1 MSEIVV
7 QQGSVSG
14 ARGWRGFLRQ
24 LPLQLGA
31 FAAVI
36 FIWWLA
42 ADQEWVSPRI
52 LPGPGEVVSAF
63 WQLATTGILI
73 DNLGVTVY
81 EVLAGF
87 VLGSLGGFLIAVGA
101 ALYGPF
107 RQVVTPYMV
116 ALQVTPRVAIAP
128 LLFIWLGFGALP
140 KIVLAATICF
150 FPVFI
155 NTLTG
160 LTIIDEDEKELFRS
174 LRASKSQEFFR
185 LQLPSAMPVTFAGL
199 KTAISLALIGAIVGE
214 FVSAEEGLGLLI
226 QRFSFQLNTPSAY
239 AVLFTLTVLGLL
251 LYGLMELLDRYIV
264 FWNRNE
270 RMLKRTRRMEARYRR
285 QHVSTPSGAATPSNS
300 GLVSSGTGNTSQQG
314 GNKK

>member
-7 QQGSVSG
+7 QQSSVSG
-14 ARGWRGFLRQ
+14 SRGWRGFARQ

-31 FAAVI
+31 FAIVI
-36 FIWWLA
+36 SIWWLA

-52 LPGPGEVVSAF
+52 LPAPGAVVSAF
-63 WQLATTGILI
+63 WQLVTTGILL

-81 EVLAGF
+81 EVIAGF
-87 VLGSLGGFLIAVGA
+87 ILGSLGGFLIAVGA

-160 LTIIDEDEKELFRS
+160 LTIIDEDERELFRS
-174 LRASKSQEFFR
+174 LRASKRQEFFR

-226 QRFSFQLNTPSAY
+226 QRFSFQLNTPAAY
-239 AVLFTLTVLGLL
+239 AVLFTLTILGLL
-251 LYGLMELLDRYIV
+251 LYALMEVLDRYIV
-264 FWNRNE
+264 FWNRND
-270 RMLKRTRRMEARYRR
+270 RMLQRTRRMEARYQRGHGPR
-285 QHVSTPSGAATPSNS
+285 GGANATSTNT
-300 GLVSSGTGNTSQQG
+300 GLVSSGSGITSQQG
-314 GNKK
+314 GK

>member
-7 QQGSVSG
+7 QRSTVSG
-14 ARGWRGFLRQ
+14 NTGWRSIVRQ

-36 FIWWLA
+36 FVWWYA
-42 ADQEWVSPRI
+42 AANELVSPRI
-52 LPGPGEVVSAF
+52 LPGPGEVVVAF
-63 WQLATTGILI
+63 WQLLTTGVLI

-81 EVLAGF
+81 EVIAGF
-87 VLGSLGGFLIAVGA
+87 ILGSLGGFLIAVFA
-101 ALYGPF
+101 SLSSPF

-160 LTIIDEDEKELFRS
+160 LTIIGEDERELFRS
-174 LRASKSQEFFR
+174 MRASKVQEFFR
-185 LQLPSAMPVTFAGL
+185 LRLPSAMPVTFAGL

-226 QRFSFQLNTPSAY
+226 QRFSFQLNTPAAY
-239 AVLFTLTVLGLL
+239 AVLFTLTILGLL
-251 LYGLMELLDRYIV
+251 LYALMEVTDRFVV
-264 FWNRNE
+264 FWNRDD
-270 RMLKRTRRMEARYRR
+270 RMLHRTRRMEARYQR
-285 QHVSTPSGAATPSNS
+285 QQRTKNEASRSNDS
-300 GLVSSGTGNTSQQG
+300 GLVTSGSGTTSPQG
-314 GNKK
+314 GK

>member
-14 ARGWRGFLRQ
+14 VRGWRGLVRQ
-24 LPLQLGA
+24 LPLQVGA

-36 FIWWLA
+36 FIWWFA
-42 ADQEWVSPRI
+42 ADRNLVSPRI
-52 LPGPGEVVSAF
+52 LPAPGDVISAF
-63 WQLATTGILI
+63 WQLVTTGILL

-81 EVLAGF
+81 EVVAGF
-87 VLGSLGGFLIAVGA
+87 ILGSLGGFLIAVGA

-107 RQVVTPYMV
+107 RKVVTPYMV

-160 LTIIDEDEKELFRS
+160 LTIIDEDERELFRS
-174 LRASKSQEFFR
+174 LRASKRQEFFR

-226 QRFSFQLNTPSAY
+226 QRFSFQLNTPAAY
-239 AVLFTLTVLGLL
+239 AVLFTLTLLGLL
-251 LYGLMELLDRYIV
+251 LYGLMELADRYVV
-264 FWNRNE
+264 FWNRND
-270 RMLKRTRRMEARYRR
+270 RMLQRTRRMEARYWRKNADR
-285 QHVSTPSGAATPSNS
+285 ASAAAGTQDS
-300 GLVSSGTGNTSQQG
+300 GLVSTGTGNTSQQG
-314 GNKK
+314 GK

>member
-1 MSEIVV
+1 MSEIIV
-7 QQGSVSG
+7 QQSTVSG
-14 ARGWRGFLRQ
+14 SRGWRGLARQ

-36 FIWWLA
+36 FVWWLA

-52 LPGPGEVVSAF
+52 LPAPGAVVSAF
-63 WQLATTGILI
+63 WQLLTTGILV

-81 EVLAGF
+81 EVIAGF
-87 VLGSLGGFLIAVGA
+87 ILGSLGGFLIAVGA

-128 LLFIWLGFGALP
+128 LLFICLWFGALP

-160 LTIIDEDEKELFRS
+160 LTIVDEDERELFRS
-174 LRASKSQEFFR
+174 LRASKRQEFFR

-226 QRFSFQLNTPSAY
+226 QRFSFQLNTPAAY
-239 AVLFTLTVLGLL
+239 AVLFTLTLLGLL
-251 LYGLMELLDRYIV
+251 LYGLMELADRYVV
-264 FWNRNE
+264 FWNRND

-285 QHVSTPSGAATPSNS
+285 QLVGSGNARSTHDS
-300 GLVSSGTGNTSQQG
+300 GLVTSGSGSQSHQG
-314 GNKK
+314 GK

>member
-1 MSEIVV
+1 VV
-7 QQGSVSG
+7 LAFWDLVVSG
-14 ARGWRGFLRQ
+14 
-24 LPLQLGA
+24 
-31 FAAVI
+31 
-36 FIWWLA
+36 
-42 ADQEWVSPRI
+42 I
-52 LPGPGEVVSAF
+52 LM
-63 WQLATTGILI
+63 
-73 DNLGVTVY
+73 DNLWITVY
-81 EVLAGF
+81 EVIAGF
-87 VLGSLGGFLIAVGA
+87 ILGSLGGFLIAVGA

-128 LLFIWLGFGALP
+128 LLFIWLGFGTLP

-174 LRASKSQEFFR
+174 LRASKGQEFFR

-214 FVSAEEGLGLLI
+214 FVSADQGLGLLI
-226 QRFSFQLNTPSAY
+226 QRFSFQLNTPAAY
-239 AVLFTLTVLGLL
+239 AVLFSLTLLGLL
-251 LYGLMELLDRYIV
+251 LYGFMELLDRYFI

-270 RMLKRTRRMEARYRR
+270 RMLKRTRRMESRYQRSIR
-285 QHVSTPSGAATPSNS
+285 SHDAA
-300 GLVSSGTGNTSQQG
+300 Q
-314 GNKK
+314 

>member
-14 ARGWRGFLRQ
+14 ARGWRGLIRQ

-42 ADQEWVSPRI
+42 ADREWVSPRI
-52 LPGPGEVVSAF
+52 LPAPGEVVSAF
-63 WQLATTGILI
+63 WQLVTTGILI

-81 EVLAGF
+81 EVIAGF
-87 VLGSLGGFLIAVGA
+87 ILGSLGGFLIAVGA

-160 LTIIDEDEKELFRS
+160 LTIIDEDERELFRS
-174 LRASKSQEFFR
+174 LRASKRQEFFR

-226 QRFSFQLNTPSAY
+226 QRFSFQLNTPAAY
-239 AVLFTLTVLGLL
+239 AVLFTLTLLGLL
-251 LYGLMELLDRYIV
+251 LYGLMELLDRYVV

-270 RMLKRTRRMEARYRR
+270 RMLQRTRRMEARYWRKNADR
-285 QHVSTPSGAATPSNS
+285 ISAAGIQDS
-300 GLVSSGTGNTSQQG
+300 GLVSAGSGNTSQQG
-314 GNKK
+314 GK

>member
-1 MSEIVV
+1 MSEIIV
-7 QQGSVSG
+7 QQSTVSG
-14 ARGWRGFLRQ
+14 NRGWRGLARQ

-31 FAAVI
+31 FIAVI

-52 LPGPGEVVSAF
+52 LPAPGAVVSAF
-63 WQLATTGILI
+63 WQLVTTGILV

-81 EVLAGF
+81 EVIAGF
-87 VLGSLGGFLIAVGA
+87 ILGSLGGFLIAVGA

-160 LTIIDEDEKELFRS
+160 LTIVDEDERELFRS
-174 LRASKSQEFFR
+174 LRASKRQEFFR

-226 QRFSFQLNTPSAY
+226 QRFSFQLNTPAAY
-239 AVLFTLTVLGLL
+239 AVLFTLTLLGLL
-251 LYGLMELLDRYIV
+251 LYGLMEITDRYVV
-264 FWNRNE
+264 FWNRND
-270 RMLKRTRRMEARYRR
+270 RMLQRTRRMEARYRR
-285 QHVSTPSGAATPSNS
+285 QLAASHTRAANDS
-300 GLVSSGTGNTSQQG
+300 GLVTSGSGSQSHQG
-314 GNKK
+314 GK

>member
-7 QQGSVSG
+7 QQSSVSG
-14 ARGWRGFLRQ
+14 NRGWRSIVRQ

-31 FAAVI
+31 FVAVI
-36 FIWWLA
+36 FVWWYA
-42 ADQEWVSPRI
+42 AANELVSPRI
-52 LPGPGEVVSAF
+52 LPGPGEVVEAF
-63 WQLATTGILI
+63 WQLLTSGVLL
-73 DNLGVTVY
+73 DNMGVTVY
-81 EVLAGF
+81 EVIAGF
-87 VLGSLGGFLIAVGA
+87 ILGSLGGFLIAVFA
-101 ALYGPF
+101 SLSSPF

-160 LTIIDEDEKELFRS
+160 LTIIGEDERELFRS
-174 LRASKSQEFFR
+174 LRASKAQEFFR
-185 LQLPSAMPVTFAGL
+185 LRLPSAMPVTFAGL

-226 QRFSFQLNTPSAY
+226 QRFSFQLNTPAAY
-239 AVLFTLTVLGLL
+239 AVLFTLTILGLL
-251 LYGLMELLDRYIV
+251 LYALMEVIDRYVV
-264 FWNRNE
+264 FWNRDD
-270 RMLKRTRRMEARYRR
+270 RMLHRTRRMEARYRR
-285 QHVSTPSGAATPSNS
+285 QLRTKGEGNRSNDS
-300 GLVSSGTGNTSQQG
+300 GLVTSGSGTTSHREETR
-314 GNKK
+314 

>member
-7 QQGSVSG
+7 QQSSVSG
-14 ARGWRGFLRQ
+14 SRGWRGIARQ

-31 FAAVI
+31 FVAVI

-52 LPGPGEVVSAF
+52 LPAPGAVVSAF
-63 WQLATTGILI
+63 WQLVTTGILI

-81 EVLAGF
+81 EVIAGF

-160 LTIIDEDEKELFRS
+160 LTIIDEDERELFRS
-174 LRASKSQEFFR
+174 LRASKRQEFFR

-226 QRFSFQLNTPSAY
+226 QRFSFQLNTPAAY
-239 AVLFTLTVLGLL
+239 AVLFTLTILGLL
-251 LYGLMELLDRYIV
+251 LYALMEGFDRYIV
-264 FWNRNE
+264 FWNRND
-270 RMLKRTRRMEARYRR
+270 RMLQRTRRMEARYQR
-285 QHVSTPSGAATPSNS
+285 QHGSRGGAATSTNS
-300 GLVSSGTGNTSQQG
+300 GLVSAGSGTTSQQG
-314 GNKK
+314 GKQ

>member
-7 QQGSVSG
+7 PSSVSG
-14 ARGWRGFLRQ
+14 NRGWRSIVRQ
-24 LPLQLGA
+24 LPLQIGA
-31 FAAVI
+31 FVVVI
-36 FIWWLA
+36 FVWWYVA
-42 ADQEWVSPRI
+42 ANELVSPRI

-63 WQLATTGILI
+63 WGLVTSGVLL

-81 EVLAGF
+81 EVIAGF
-87 VLGSLGGFLIAVGA
+87 ILGSLGGFLIAVFA
-101 ALYGPF
+101 SLSSPF

-128 LLFIWLGFGALP
+128 LLFIWLGFGTLP

-160 LTIIDEDEKELFRS
+160 LTMIGEDDRELFRS
-174 LRASKSQEFFR
+174 LRASKMQEFFR
-185 LQLPSAMPVTFAGL
+185 LRLPSAMPVTFAGL

-226 QRFSFQLNTPSAY
+226 QRFSFQLNTPAAY
-239 AVLFTLTVLGLL
+239 AVLFTLTILGLL
-251 LYGLMELLDRYIV
+251 LYALMEVIDRYVV
-264 FWNRNE
+264 FWNRDD
-270 RMLKRTRRMEARYRR
+270 RMLHRTRRMEARYQR
-285 QHVSTPSGAATPSNS
+285 QHSTSGDGHRSHDS
-300 GLVSSGTGNTSQQG
+300 GLVTSGPGTTSPQG
-314 GNKK
+314 GI

>member
-7 QQGSVSG
+7 QGSTVSG
-14 ARGWRGFLRQ
+14 NKGWRAIVRQ

-36 FIWWLA
+36 FIWWYA
-42 ADQEWVSPRI
+42 AANEIVSPRI

-63 WQLATTGILI
+63 WELLTSGVLI

-81 EVLAGF
+81 EVIAGF
-87 VLGSLGGFLIAVGA
+87 LLGSLGGFLIAVFA
-101 ALYGPF
+101 SVFSPF

-128 LLFIWLGFGALP
+128 LLFIWLGFGELP

-155 NTLTG
+155 NALTG
-160 LTIIDEDEKELFRS
+160 LTIIPEDERELFRS
-174 LRASKSQEFFR
+174 LRASKAQEFFR
-185 LQLPSAMPVTFAGL
+185 LRLPSAMPVTFAGL

-226 QRFSFQLNTPSAY
+226 QRFSFQLNTPAAY
-239 AVLFTLTVLGLL
+239 AVLFTLTILGLL
-251 LYGLMELLDRYIV
+251 LYALMEVIDRYVV
-264 FWNRNE
+264 FWNRDD
-270 RMLKRTRRMEARYRR
+270 RMLHRTRRMEARYRR
-285 QHVSTPSGAATPSNS
+285 QQSSMDGGNRLIDS
-300 GLVSSGTGNTSQQG
+300 GLVTSGSGTTSPQG
-314 GNKK
+314 GK

>member
-7 QQGSVSG
+7 QQSSVSG
-14 ARGWRGFLRQ
+14 SRGWRGLVRQ

-31 FAAVI
+31 FGAVI

-52 LPGPGEVVSAF
+52 LPAPGAVVSAF
-63 WQLATTGILI
+63 WQLVTTGILI

-81 EVLAGF
+81 EVIAGF

-160 LTIIDEDEKELFRS
+160 LTIIDEDERELFRS
-174 LRASKSQEFFR
+174 LRASKRQEFFR

-226 QRFSFQLNTPSAY
+226 QRFSFQLNTPAAY
-239 AVLFTLTVLGLL
+239 AVLFTLTILGLL
-251 LYGLMELLDRYIV
+251 LYALMEVLDRYVV

-270 RMLKRTRRMEARYRR
+270 RMLQRTRRMEARYRR
-285 QHVSTPSGAATPSNS
+285 RHGPRGAFAGSSTNS
-300 GLVSSGTGNTSQQG
+300 GLGPSRSGSTSQKG
-314 GNKK
+314 GN

>member
-1 MSEIVV
+1 MSEIVI
-7 QQGSVSG
+7 QQSPVSG
-14 ARGWRGFLRQ
+14 TRGLRGILRQ

-31 FAAVI
+31 FVAVI

-52 LPGPGEVVSAF
+52 LPAPGAVVSAF
-63 WQLATTGILI
+63 WQLVTTGILI

-81 EVLAGF
+81 EVIAGF
-87 VLGSLGGFLIAVGA
+87 ILGSLGGFLIAVGA

-128 LLFIWLGFGALP
+128 LLFIWLGFGAMP

-174 LRASKSQEFFR
+174 LRASKRQEFFR

-226 QRFSFQLNTPSAY
+226 QRFSFQLNTPAAY
-239 AVLFTLTVLGLL
+239 AVLFTLTILGLL
-251 LYGLMELLDRYIV
+251 LYALMEVLDRYIV
-264 FWNRNE
+264 FWNRND
-270 RMLKRTRRMEARYRR
+270 RMLQRTRRMEARYQR
-285 QHVSTPSGAATPSNS
+285 QRGPRGGAAATSTNS
-300 GLVSSGTGNTSQQG
+300 GLVSAGSGTTSQQG
-314 GNKK
+314 GK

>member
-1 MSEIVV
+1 MSEIIV
-7 QQGSVSG
+7 QQSTVSG
-14 ARGWRGFLRQ
+14 SRGWRGLARQ

-36 FIWWLA
+36 FVWWLA

-52 LPGPGEVVSAF
+52 LPAPGAVVSAF
-63 WQLATTGILI
+63 WQLLTTGILV
-73 DNLGVTVY
+73 DNLWVTVY
-81 EVLAGF
+81 EVIAGF
-87 VLGSLGGFLIAVGA
+87 ILGSLGGFLIAVGA

-160 LTIIDEDEKELFRS
+160 LTIVDEDERELFRS
-174 LRASKSQEFFR
+174 LRASKRQEFFR

-226 QRFSFQLNTPSAY
+226 QRFSFQLNTPAAY
-239 AVLFTLTVLGLL
+239 AVLFTLTLLGLL
-251 LYGLMELLDRYIV
+251 LYGLMELTDRYVV
-264 FWNRNE
+264 FWNRND

-285 QHVSTPSGAATPSNS
+285 QLAGGDHARVTHDP
-300 GLVSSGTGNTSQQG
+300 GLVTSGSGSQSHQG
-314 GNKK
+314 GK

>member
-1 MSEIVV
+1 MSDIVV
-7 QQGSVSG
+7 AGSSVSG
-14 ARGWRGFLRQ
+14 NRGWRGILRS

-31 FAAVI
+31 FGIVI
-36 FIWWLA
+36 FVWWLA
-42 ADQEWVSPRI
+42 ADQGLVSPRI
-52 LPGPGEVVSAF
+52 LPAPGDVVLAFWNLVVS
-63 WQLATTGILI
+63 GILM
-73 DNLGVTVY
+73 DNLWITVY
-81 EVLAGF
+81 EVIAGF
-87 VLGSLGGFLIAVGA
+87 ILGSLGGFLIAVGA

-128 LLFIWLGFGALP
+128 LLFIWLGFGTLP

-174 LRASKSQEFFR
+174 LRASKGQEFFR

-214 FVSAEEGLGLLI
+214 FVSADQGLGLLI
-226 QRFSFQLNTPSAY
+226 QRFSFQLNTPAAY
-239 AVLFTLTVLGLL
+239 AVLFTLTALGLL
-251 LYGLMELLDRYIV
+251 LYGLMELLDRYII
-264 FWNRNE
+264 FWNRND
-270 RMLKRTRRMEARYRR
+270 RMLKRTRTMERRYERR
-285 QHVSTPSGAATPSNS
+285 KGSVRESA
-300 GLVSSGTGNTSQQG
+300 
-314 GNKK
+314 GNKTPEVVKQHPEPNPIREERK